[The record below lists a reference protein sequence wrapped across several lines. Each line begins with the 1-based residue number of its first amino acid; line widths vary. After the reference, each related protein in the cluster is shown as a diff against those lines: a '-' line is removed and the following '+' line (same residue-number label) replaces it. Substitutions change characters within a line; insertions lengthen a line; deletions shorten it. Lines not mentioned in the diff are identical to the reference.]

1 MKRLLAVL
9 IILSSFVMFMACD
22 EDSGNG
28 TNDDDDQKAWVGT
41 WLSTGTNVA
50 PILVTVFT
58 YDSVRVTIGS
68 DMTVKTE
75 SHVKDGAWTSV
86 EGVYTVTE
94 SESGDVHAVEFVYAA
109 FSQAGI
115 MQVTGDN
122 MQLEVVQT
130 IPDIGATPRT
140 PDTGF
145 GSDAALGVLNIQ
157 KYVRQ

>member
-9 IILSSFVMFMACD
+9 IIFVSLVSFVACD
-22 EDSGNG
+22 KDSDSG
-28 TNDDDDQKAWVGT
+28 TNNNTEKAWVGV
-41 WLSTGTNVA
+41 WLSSGTNVA
-50 PILVTVFT
+50 PILVTLFN
-58 YDSVRVTIGS
+58 YDSVRVTIES
-68 DMTVKTE
+68 DNTVKTE
-75 SHVKDGAWTSV
+75 SHIAGGAWSSV

-94 SESGDVHAVEFVYAA
+94 SSSGDVHTVEFVYAA

-130 IPDIGATPRT
+130 VPDIGATPRT
-140 PDTGF
+140 PATGF
-145 GSDAALGVLNIQ
+145 GSDAALGALNIQ